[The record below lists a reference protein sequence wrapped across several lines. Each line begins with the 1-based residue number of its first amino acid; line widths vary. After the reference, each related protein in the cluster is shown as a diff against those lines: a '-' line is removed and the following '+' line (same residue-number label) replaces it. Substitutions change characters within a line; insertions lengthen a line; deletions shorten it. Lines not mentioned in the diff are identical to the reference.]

1 MARIRSIKPEIRIS
15 EKVNSW
21 PVELRYFW
29 IMLWGYVD
37 DYGRGRDN
45 PKLIVADTYP
55 LDDSV
60 SDKDVERWLKIL
72 ERDGVIRRYVVDGK
86 RYLLVQNWNE
96 HQRPSHPAKSVIPV
110 PNPLEHAGGEVS
122 GNPPEDCARTSANGS
137 PEQGAVSSDQGAEEQ
152 DDSPP
157 QTTVAEDF
165 AAAWAEYPIKKERK
179 RAEAAYK
186 KALDEATPAQILA
199 GVRRYR
205 DDPGRDPKFTK
216 HFSTWLNA
224 GCWDDEPTQQ
234 EAIVVTGPWD
244 PNFHKNGTR

>member
-72 ERDGVIRRYVVDGK
+72 DRDEVIRRYVVDGK
-86 RYLLVQNWNE
+86 RFLLVLNWNE
-96 HQRPSHPAKSVIPV
+96 HQRPSHPARSVIPL
-110 PNPLEHAGGEVS
+110 PDPQEHAGGESS
-122 GNPPEDCARTSANGS
+122 GNPPEPLARTAANGS
-137 PEQGAVSSDQGAEEQ
+137 PEQGAVSSDQGAVEQEE
-152 DDSPP
+152 SHP
-157 QTTVAEDF
+157 TTTITEDF
-165 AAAWAEYPIKKERK
+165 EAAWSEYPIKKERK
-179 RAEAAYK
+179 RAETAYK
-186 KALDEATPAQILA
+186 KALDDVTPGEILA
-199 GVRRYR
+199 GVRKYR
-205 DDPGRDPKFTK
+205 DDPDRDPKFTK

-224 GCWDDEPTQQ
+224 GCWADEPTPATRTTKPAASSPWNQ
-234 EAIVVTGPWD
+234 E
-244 PNFHKNGTR
+244 FYK

>member
-21 PVELRYFW
+21 PVEIRYFW

-72 ERDGVIRRYVVDGK
+72 ERDEVIQRYTVGGK
-86 RYLLVQNWNE
+86 RYLLVCNWNE

-110 PNPLEHAGGEVS
+110 PDPQEHAGGEDS
-122 GNPPEDCARTSANGS
+122 GNPPEDCARTAANGS
-137 PEQGAVSSDQGAEEQ
+137 PEQGAVSSEHGADEQ
-152 DDSPP
+152 EPTAP
-157 QTTVAEDF
+157 QTTIAQDF
-165 AAAWAEYPIKKERK
+165 AAAWSEYPIKKERK
-179 RAEAAYK
+179 RAETSYK
-186 KALDEATPAQILA
+186 KALDDATPEEILA

-205 DDPGRDPKFTK
+205 DDPERDPKFTK

-224 GCWDDEPTQQ
+224 GCWQDEIATQTKPS
-234 EAIVVTGPWD
+234 ATSPWSKE
-244 PNFHKNGTR
+244 FYQ